1 MSNICRMF
9 ATHNKTQT
17 MLENFLQQR
26 ITALENQN
34 TLLREREVELTGFI
48 YELIDRDTPQEYR
61 EVIRQIVFNPKSE

>member
-1 MSNICRMF
+1 
-9 ATHNKTQT
+9 

-26 ITALENQN
+26 IKALENAN
-34 TLLREREVELTGFI
+34 VVLREREVELTGFI